1 MQQSRKHVF
10 SRTTRKRV
18 LRFNG
23 FAGRSEYSN
32 HTHFVA
38 AVELQRTSRN
48 PPGEDSMFFNSRRLV
63 RRLPRKAGWLVS
75 GDPWHELIG
84 TTWSSYVILI
94 RSITSIIPAVQPAGL
109 PRVSNSGPS
118 GRLHMSSNIRRA
130 TSTYS
135 GFARS
140 LQTVSSC
147 LECIVVPR
155 CFWSPPISFCRTSL
169 QENSV
174 SPASYGDAVIKVAE
188 RKTNARPS
196 SVRLQ
201 IAVLATLN
209 GGDRSPCLLCF
220 AMQAWPP
227 QNSHPS
233 QCEHG

>member
-1 MQQSRKHVF
+1 
-10 SRTTRKRV
+10 
-18 LRFNG
+18 
-23 FAGRSEYSN
+23 
-32 HTHFVA
+32 
-38 AVELQRTSRN
+38 
-48 PPGEDSMFFNSRRLV
+48 MFFNSRRLV

-227 QNSHPS
+227 AKQPRAPVRARLSLGVCGNSPNIPAAPVRKRATQVQHLVKHSPGTQS
-233 QCEHG
+233 APID